1 MKINPLTVEK
11 NGYKYEVILS
21 NMTEEEE
28 KFFKT
33 ANEEYSLTGFSL
45 VITYPDG
52 CGIVRETKP
61 IFKGGRYTPYDMARV
76 SKGKIV
82 IACWDRY
89 KTIDLK
95 TGEVNTDADDVN

>member
-11 NGYKYEVILS
+11 NGYKYEVVPS
-21 NMTEEEE
+21 NITKEEE
-28 KFFKT
+28 KLFSIPG
-33 ANEEYSLTGFSL
+33 YSLTGFSL
-45 VITYPDG
+45 IIHYPDTF
-52 CGIVRETKP
+52 GIVRETKP
-61 IFKGGRYTPYDMARV
+61 IYKGGRYTSYGMARV

-95 TGEVNTDADDVN
+95 TGEVDIDADDVN

>member
-1 MKINPLTVEK
+1 MKINPLVVEK
-11 NGYKYEVILS
+11 NGYKYEVVPS
-21 NMTEEEE
+21 NMSEEEE
-28 KFFKT
+28 KFFNI
-33 ANEEYSLTGFSL
+33 AGYSLTGFSL
-45 VITYPDG
+45 VIHYPNN

-61 IFKGGRYTPYDMARV
+61 IYKGGRYTPYDMARV

-95 TGEVNTDADDVN
+95 TGEVDTDADDVN

>member
-1 MKINPLTVEK
+1 MKINPLAVEK
-11 NGYKYEVILS
+11 NGYKYEIVPS
-21 NMTEEEE
+21 NITEEEQ
-28 KFFKT
+28 KFY
-33 ANEEYSLTGFSL
+33 NIEGYSLTGFSL
-45 VITYPDG
+45 VIHYPNN
-52 CGIVRETKP
+52 CGVVRETKP
-61 IFKGGRYTPYDMARV
+61 IYKGGRYTSYGMARV